1 MMAGLL
7 KAPSR
12 YNPVRDPDLAKT
24 RAEVVLSTMVETGVL
39 TAEQGAA
46 ARKNA
51 SRTLKGVINP
61 TIYGRHFAD
70 WVVGQAE
77 SYVGSLDRDLV
88 IHTTL
93 DGRLQTQAEK
103 ILVTHLDKSG
113 AKLKVEQGAIVVL
126 NTDGAVRAMVGGKD
140 YGESQFNRAA
150 QALRQPGSAF
160 KPFVYVAAV
169 EAGYRPE
176 DMVTDAP
183 IKIGKWKPQNF
194 TNTYEGP
201 VTVER
206 ALFKSLNTAA
216 VRLAQAV
223 GPRAIVDTAHRLGI
237 TEDLKP
243 ELSLALGSGEVT
255 LLELS
260 GAYAPFANGG
270 FGVTPYAIT
279 MITDRDGKILYKRGG
294 GGFGR
299 VMETET
305 VAIMNR
311 MMSQVLAQGTGT
323 AAAFGFPAAGKTG
336 TSSDFRDAW
345 MMGFTTDYITGV
357 WVGNDEGAGMKG
369 VTGGG
374 LPALIW
380 RDVMTEAHTGRN
392 PHYLPGTV
400 PEREDFIGRFLD
412 VFSKS

>member
-1 MMAGLL
+1 M
-7 KAPSR
+7 
-12 YNPVRDPDLAKT
+12 
-24 RAEVVLSTMVETGVL
+24 
-39 TAEQGAA
+39 
-46 ARKNA
+46 
-51 SRTLKGVINP
+51 
-61 TIYGRHFAD
+61 
-70 WVVGQAE
+70 
-77 SYVGSLDRDLV
+77 
-88 IHTTL
+88 
-93 DGRLQTQAEK
+93 
-103 ILVTHLDKSG
+103 
-113 AKLKVEQGAIVVL
+113 
-126 NTDGAVRAMVGGKD
+126 
-140 YGESQFNRAA
+140 ESQFNRAA

-299 VMETET
+299 VMEPET

-311 MMSQVLAQGTGT
+311 MMSQVLTQGTGT

-345 MMGFTTDYITGV
+345 MMGFTTEYIAGV

-380 RDVMTEAHTGRN
+380 RDVMTEAHTGRS
-392 PHYLPGTV
+392 PHYLPGTE